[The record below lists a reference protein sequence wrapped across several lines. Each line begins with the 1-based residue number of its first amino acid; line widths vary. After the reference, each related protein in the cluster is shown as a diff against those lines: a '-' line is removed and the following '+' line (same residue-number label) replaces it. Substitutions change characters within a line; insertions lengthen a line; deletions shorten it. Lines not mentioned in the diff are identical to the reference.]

1 MHCVTQIISKQKW
14 MQIINAAIYQ
24 IINTI
29 IYQIINT
36 VIYQIINT
44 VIYQGNIAWDTFAEN
59 LLKRSCDYVVTYM
72 SSF

>member
-36 VIYQIINT
+36 VIYH
-44 VIYQGNIAWDTFAEN
+44 GNIAWDIFAEN
-59 LLKRSCDYVVTYM
+59 LLKRSCDLYVIVLMKVTI
-72 SSF
+72 FTIHI